1 MALLDEHIEGK
12 YEILEKLR
20 EGGMGA
26 IYKVRHRLLDELRVV
41 KVIRANLESPDA
53 GDRFLRE
60 ARVAIRLRHP
70 NIAQLHDFAIAADGN
85 AYIVMELING
95 STLQEILKRHGPP
108 PIPLSLEIARQAVKA
123 LGYLHRQ
130 KIVHRDVSPD
140 NLMLTRDADGHP
152 LVKLIDLGIAKAFE
166 GAGGLTTTG
175 IFLGKPRYAS
185 PEQFGGTG
193 LDARSD
199 LYSFGVV
206 LYELLTGCCPISGND
221 PASFMAGH
229 LLRPPLAFS
238 ESDPEGKLPPAL
250 RELLFRTLTKEPAQ
264 RIGSAEE
271 LLWALTMV
279 QDQFEPATTADL
291 EAVLAA
297 LPEVQTET
305 PVRPGS
311 TQNRLDHEFWMT
323 QTPPPAARV
332 PLESPGATIVPPL
345 GSSLAESV
353 KTQRLPGA
361 SPAAPD
367 ATAAGPNPTRILPML
382 DGEAAKTRVTP
393 LSATEPAR
401 TLEAPLRPSVL
412 DDLTWVT
419 TRTARPTSTP
429 PPVIA
434 APPAQA
440 TEPVSGRSPKAALI
454 AGGIALALLAGGA
467 GVWRLTRKPVPEPP
481 PPAAASQ
488 PPEVVVPPAAAPVS
502 VNPSPEPAASKAPG
516 ATEEFGAA
524 AKAAKKDQS
533 KKIVTPDPSAAPP
546 PKPADLAPM
555 QRGDLIL
562 RGLPNVEEPE
572 AADIPRYSYPAAAHG
587 SGKSAKV
594 RVSVLVDENGKV
606 ANAVIKEGDSSG
618 LGFNEAAL
626 EAARKVPFAPAT
638 RDGIPGKMW
647 TELIF
652 EFAE

>member
-1 MALLDEHIEGK
+1 
-12 YEILEKLR
+12 
-20 EGGMGA
+20 
-26 IYKVRHRLLDELRVV
+26 
-41 KVIRANLESPDA
+41 
-53 GDRFLRE
+53 
-60 ARVAIRLRHP
+60 
-70 NIAQLHDFAIAADGN
+70 
-85 AYIVMELING
+85 
-95 STLQEILKRHGPP
+95 
-108 PIPLSLEIARQAVKA
+108 
-123 LGYLHRQ
+123 
-130 KIVHRDVSPD
+130 
-140 NLMLTRDADGHP
+140 ADGHP

-166 GAGGLTTTG
+166 GAGGMTTTG

-185 PEQFGGTG
+185 PEQFSGTG

-206 LYELLTGCCPISGND
+206 FYELLTGCCPISGND

-238 ESDPEGKLPPAL
+238 ESDPQGKLPTAL
-250 RELLFRTLTKEPAQ
+250 RELLFKTLTKEPAQ

-297 LPEVQTET
+297 LPDVQAET

-311 TQNRLDHEFWMT
+311 TQSRLDHEFWMT
-323 QTPPPAARV
+323 QTPQPAARA
-332 PLESPGATIVPPL
+332 PLESPGAILVPPL

-353 KTQRLPGA
+353 KTQRLPGT

-367 ATAAGPNPTRILPML
+367 ATAAGPSPTRILPML
-382 DGEAAKTRVTP
+382 DGEAAKTRITP
-393 LSATEPAR
+393 LAPAEPAR

-419 TRTARPTSTP
+419 TRTARPAATP

-434 APPAQA
+434 APPVQTA
-440 TEPVSGRSPKAALI
+440 EPVSGRSSKTALI
-454 AGGIALALLAGGA
+454 AGCVALVLLAGGA
-467 GVWRLTRKPVPEPP
+467 GVWWLTRKPVPEPP
-481 PPAAASQ
+481 PSAAASQ
-488 PPEVVVPPAAAPVS
+488 PQEVVVPPAAAPVS
-502 VNPSPEPAASKAPG
+502 ANPSPVPAASKAPES
-516 ATEEFGAA
+516 TEEFGAA
-524 AKAAKKDQS
+524 AKAGKKDQS
-533 KKIVTPDPSAAPP
+533 PP
-546 PKPADLAPM
+546 PAKATGLAPM

-562 RGLPNVEEPE
+562 RGLPNVEELE
-572 AADIPRYSYPAAAHG
+572 AADLPKYSYPAAAHG
-587 SGKSAKV
+587 SGKSARI

-638 RDGIPGKMW
+638 RDSIPGKMW